1 MKKRRASARRFH
13 CPSWARTRTL
23 LIQRWHRNPLNSCNL
38 QLHPRDSAVRCR
50 VSEGQMQFW
59 VAKRPSHC
67 WSACCILAAGDTKLC
82 PPTAAACSSERGR
95 PHWEECDEAQASEG
109 LRLCTAAGN
118 ADGPQGGAL
127 PLCLGWRCR
136 GEAKRFP
143 VGARCHSTEPHLRPH
158 RGVDRRGRRGH
169 DPAPHRIQHA
179 GVRFPVR
186 ERRSE
191 EHTSEL

>member
-1 MKKRRASARRFH
+1 MGSAGLRFRTARCFLAEFGPGSTPQRQQGDETGGAMKKRRASARRFH

-67 WSACCILAAGDTKLC
+67 WSACCILAAGGTKLC

-118 ADGPQGGAL
+118 ADCPQGGAL
-127 PLCLGWRCR
+127 PLCLGR
-136 GEAKRFP
+136 
-143 VGARCHSTEPHLRPH
+143 
-158 RGVDRRGRRGH
+158 
-169 DPAPHRIQHA
+169 
-179 GVRFPVR
+179 
-186 ERRSE
+186 
-191 EHTSEL
+191 